1 MPTKAQRALFSE
13 QTYEML
19 NKGGKQR
26 RVNAINENI
35 KKTGYKVDKEHSN
48 RDIITYVNDARNEVH
63 ISHRGTDITG
73 KKTTRDLANDL
84 SIALGKTRDDKNFK
98 KRRKDTERALKAYP
112 DHKASGSGHS
122 MGGSSITSTMA
133 SNKYVRQR
141 MTGGGVD
148 TFNAG
153 ATIFG
158 QRELQNLD
166 KEGQKEMKKAMTH
179 NRTQNDI
186 VSASMGVNK
195 PLGKVVVHKE
205 KKKGDPLLKAGSTPT
220 GLGSL
225 LTGNASA
232 VLSAHSLHHFY
243 DKSKYHDN

>member
-1 MPTKAQRALFSE
+1 MPSKAQRALFSE

-26 RVNAINENI
+26 RVDKINDNI
-35 KKTGYKVDKEHSN
+35 KKTGYMVDKEHSN
-48 RDIITYVNDARNEVH
+48 RDILTLVNDKQKEVH
-63 ISHRGTDITG
+63 VSHRGTDITG
-73 KKTTRDLANDL
+73 KKTTRDLGADL

-122 MGGSSITSTMA
+122 YGGASITSTMA
-133 SNKYVRQR
+133 SNKYVRKR
-141 MTGGGVD
+141 MTGGVD

-166 KEGQKEMKKAMTH
+166 KEGKQEMKKAMTH
-179 NRTQNDI
+179 NRTENDI
-186 VSASMGVNK
+186 VSASFGINR

-205 KKKGDPLLKAGSTPT
+205 KKTGDPLLEQASTPA

-225 LTGNASA
+225 LTGNAGA

-243 DKSKYHDN
+243 DKSKFHDN